1 MAILKLI
8 DFGFVGGGGSS
19 QIQDAR
25 NHVSQAIYLLA
36 NRDESYQFKTGAE
49 VLKVT
54 PVVPPPYSKQR
65 QPHVPRLYQ
74 KLPFPSHCS
83 RVWPQL
89 LVDNLDCSIRPG
101 FSPQTS
107 T

>member
-1 MAILKLI
+1 M
-8 DFGFVGGGGSS
+8 GGGGCS

-54 PVVPPPYSKQR
+54 LPVLPPYPEQH
-65 QPHVPRLYQ
+65 QPHVLRL
-74 KLPFPSHCS
+74 
-83 RVWPQL
+83 
-89 LVDNLDCSIRPG
+89 
-101 FSPQTS
+101 
-107 T
+107 